1 MIIPAPPSDCLFRC
15 MFLGC
20 VCAAEHQSVS
30 AIRDGLRC
38 FHILDIQKPPQRLP
52 FSVSTPRSRPGF
64 LLTCGVLTEQMTETC
79 IPGPPLPNYWALRA
93 PMTQPLQAKLD
104 FIHLMIEQRQQTT
117 CAVACRKN
125 F

>member
-1 MIIPAPPSDCLFRC
+1 LAAFAPQD
-15 MFLGC
+15 
-20 VCAAEHQSVS
+20 AESES

-93 PMTQPLQAKLD
+93 PMTQPLQAKYAGL
-104 FIHLMIEQRQQTT
+104 LSKLPSNRLL
-117 CAVACRKN
+117 R
-125 F
+125 